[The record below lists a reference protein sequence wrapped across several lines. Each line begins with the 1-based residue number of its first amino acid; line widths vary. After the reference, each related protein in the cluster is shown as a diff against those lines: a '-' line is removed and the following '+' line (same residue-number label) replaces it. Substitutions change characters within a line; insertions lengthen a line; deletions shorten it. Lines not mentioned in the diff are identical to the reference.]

1 MKRVL
6 IMEDNIDLAINWKN
20 AFELNGCKVTISHD
34 GDEASTFLEKEE
46 FDLVVTDMFVPHKRG
61 GLHVLF
67 TLFKMGKKA
76 PPAIAVTGERISS
89 RKNEDVNMF
98 LRQAERLGASSH
110 IQKPFPPAELV
121 VLAQSFWDK
130 EDQQ

>member
-6 IMEDNIDLAINWKN
+6 IMEDNISLAINWKS
-20 AFELNGCKVTISHD
+20 AFELNNCKVSLSHD
-34 GDEASTFLEKEE
+34 GEEAAVFLEKET
-46 FDLVVTDMFVPHKRG
+46 FDLVVTDMFVPNKKG

-67 TLFKMGKKA
+67 KLFMMGKDA
-76 PPAIAVTGERISS
+76 PPAIAVTGEKLSS
-89 RKNEDVNMF
+89 LRTSDANMF
-98 LRQAERLGASSH
+98 LAQAKRLGASAN

-130 EDQQ
+130 EDQI